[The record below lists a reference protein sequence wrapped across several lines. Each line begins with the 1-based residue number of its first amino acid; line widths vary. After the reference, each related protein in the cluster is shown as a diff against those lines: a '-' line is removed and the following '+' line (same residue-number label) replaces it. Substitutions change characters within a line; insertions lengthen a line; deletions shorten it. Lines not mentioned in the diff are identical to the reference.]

1 MGKAL
6 AYERV
11 IIFGG
16 QISEISTEVLNIIT
30 KNDFIICAD
39 KGYEFA
45 LKNKITPNIIVGDF
59 DSAPYPDNVNCEI
72 VKLPTVK
79 DDTDLNYAVKLAKD
93 KGFKSFILTG
103 VTGGRLD
110 QTYATIFTMNFIL
123 KSGAQVTVIDN
134 NVKLYITNDNLTIPM
149 PMYDCHLSVFPIG
162 EMAKGVDIN
171 GAKYTLN
178 NATLTNDFPLGVS
191 NELSDNAVTVNV
203 KSGTLLIM
211 VVKK

>member
-16 QISEISTEVLNIIT
+16 QISEISSEVLNIIT

-93 KGFKSFILTG
+93 KGFKSFVLTG

-162 EMAKGVDIN
+162 EMAKGVDIS

-191 NELSDNAVTVNV
+191 NEFSDNAVTVNV